1 MELSPTTDKP
11 PSNWKKGVILVVM
24 TWVFFTAV
32 IAIARWLGE
41 TVSVPMVL
49 LFQNG
54 ISLLVILPLMLK
66 GGKKSFKTN
75 KPKLILLRTIAG
87 YGSFCFIFLA
97 AQYTSTINVVLLN
110 NSAPLILPLIIWL
123 WRGVKIGAKLWL
135 GIFVGFVGIA
145 LILQPSGP
153 MVNLGILFALFSAF
167 FMAISMIVQR
177 RLVKRESSRTIL
189 FYYFFL
195 ATIVSIPFAI
205 MEWKPIGIK
214 VALLLICLGLLSV
227 IGQMLFLRAFRFQ
240 KPSLLAPFNYSGV
253 VYAFFVDWAF
263 WDQIPAWKSILGIL
277 VVCAGG
283 ILSILEANGNN
294 FPKNITK
301 K

>member
-11 PSNWKKGVILVVM
+11 PSNWKKGVILVMM

-41 TVSVPMVL
+41 TVSVPMLL

-66 GGKKSFKTN
+66 RGKKSFKTG
-75 KPKLILLRTIAG
+75 KPKLILLRTVAG

-97 AQYTSTINVVLLN
+97 AQYTSTVNVVLLN

-123 WRGVKIGAKLWL
+123 WRGVKIGVRLWL
-135 GIFVGFVGIA
+135 GIFVGFIGIA

-153 MVNLGILFALFSAF
+153 MVNLGILFALFSAI
-167 FMAISMIVQR
+167 FMSISMIVQR

-189 FYYFFL
+189 FYYFFISTL
-195 ATIVSIPFAI
+195 ISIPFAI
-205 MEWKPIGIK
+205 MEWKPISIN
-214 VALLLICLGLLSV
+214 VVLLLTGLGLLSV

-253 VYAFFVDWAF
+253 VYAFFVDWVF

-277 VVCAGG
+277 IVCAGG

-294 FPKNITK
+294 FPKRLSK
-301 K
+301 

>member
-11 PSNWKKGVILVVM
+11 PSDWKKGVMLVLM
-24 TWVFFTAV
+24 TWVFSTAV

-41 TVSVPMVL
+41 SVSVPMVL

-54 ISLLVILPLMLK
+54 ISLLVVLPLMVRR
-66 GGKKSFKTN
+66 GKKSFKTG
-75 KPKLILLRTIAG
+75 KPKLILLRTAAG

-97 AQYTSTINVVLLN
+97 AQYTSTVNVVLLN

-123 WRGVKIGAKLWL
+123 WRGVKIGFKLWL

-167 FMAISMIVQR
+167 FMSISMIVQR
-177 RLVKRESSRTIL
+177 RLIKRESSRTIL
-189 FYYFFL
+189 FYYFLISTVISLPL
-195 ATIVSIPFAI
+195 AMMT
-205 MEWKPIGIK
+205 WQPISVK
-214 VALLLICLGLLSV
+214 MVVLLVCLGLLSAV
-227 IGQMLFLRAFRFQ
+227 GQMLFLRAFRFQ
-240 KPSLLAPFNYSGV
+240 KPSMLAPFNYSGV
-253 VYAFFVDWAF
+253 VYAFFIDWAF
-263 WDQIPAWKSILGIL
+263 WNQIPAWRSILGIL
-277 VVCAGG
+277 IVCAGG

-294 FPKNITK
+294 FPKK
-301 K
+301 LSKP